1 MYIHRGI
8 VPVVWT
14 MAVLSVSGCSN
25 SSTQETTQH
34 GGNVAGISVSGGEGA
49 GGMPNSGG
57 SVDKADTG
65 RADDR
70 TSTGGDRVTDGN
82 PNSGGWGG
90 NTSTGG
96 TTGSGG
102 SASAGGVASS
112 GGTPHV
118 GGTMEIG
125 GATGSGG
132 VRNPG
137 LLKKFVGNITTRGQV
152 RSDFVQYWDQIT
164 PENEGKWDAVEPSRD
179 KMNWGALDKI
189 YEYAKQNHILFKEH
203 TFVWGSQQ
211 PGWIG
216 GLSKSEQAEEVE
228 EWIRLFCERY
238 PDVAMIDVVNE
249 PPPHTKP
256 AVYEALGGAGTT
268 GYDWVATAFRWA
280 RTYCP
285 KSVLILNDYNV
296 LAFVTSDIINIA
308 NALKGLG
315 LIDGLGSQ
323 SHGQEGQSIAD
334 LKANLD
340 KLIAVGLP
348 VYITEFDLSTA
359 DDQKQLELYKAQFP
373 LFWETPEVKGITLW
387 GYVYGSTWGPAKDSG
402 LLKGTTERPA
412 MTWLMNYIGR

>member
-1 MYIHRGI
+1 MLPHVPPFAFGVLCGLALANCSGTNTQSVNIRGGE
-8 VPVVWT
+8 VFGGMT
-14 MAVLSVSGCSN
+14 SSGGDSYN
-25 SSTQETTQH
+25 DSSTAT
-34 GGNVAGISVSGGEGA
+34 GGDSSLGGA
-49 GGMPNSGG
+49 
-57 SVDKADTG
+57 
-65 RADDR
+65 
-70 TSTGGDRVTDGN
+70 TSTGGSTTMGGSNNRGGSSR
-82 PNSGGWGG
+82 SGGSI
-90 NTSTGG
+90 TMGG
-96 TTGSGG
+96 TTTADGSSSLGG
-102 SASAGGVASS
+102 STA
-112 GGTPHV
+112 V
-118 GGTMEIG
+118 GGSTAMG
-125 GATGSGG
+125 GSISLGGSNSTGS
-132 VRNPG
+132 
-137 LLKKFVGNITTRGQV
+137 LKKFVGNITTRGQV
-152 RSDFVQYWDQIT
+152 RSDFVKYWDQIT
-164 PENEGKWDAVEPSRD
+164 PENEGKWDAVEPARD

-189 YEYAKQNHILFKEH
+189 YDYAKQNHILFKQH

-216 GLSKSEQAEEVE
+216 GLSKTEQAEEVE

-238 PDVAMIDVVNE
+238 PDVALIDVVNE

-256 AVYEALGGAGTT
+256 AVYEALGGAGAT

-280 RTYCP
+280 RKYCP

-334 LKANLD
+334 LKKNLD

-359 DDQKQLELYKAQFP
+359 DDQRQLELYKAQFP

-402 LLKGTTERPA
+402 LLKGTAERPA
-412 MTWLMNYIGR
+412 MTWLMDYVGHKQAP